1 MRISVLLAATRLCWP
16 AAAQTLPTAPSCDAQ
31 AMGGSRSLSDIAGQ
45 LDAKRKAGL
54 GKPAFFSAAESTAPR
69 QAGLSSAGLLAGSPD
84 YVLGDDGHITLG
96 PATPTY
102 APTYGMNSWQ
112 YGYGGGTRT
121 VIVHDPAHVHASASH
136 ATGHAAAREHY

>member
-1 MRISVLLAATRLCWP
+1 MIATLLLAQILSSAPAPLPAPTRRETQ
-16 AAAQTLPTAPSCDAQ
+16 AGGTQT
-31 AMGGSRSLSDIAGQ
+31 LSDIAGQ

-54 GKPAFFSAAESTAPR
+54 GKPAFFSATESTAPR
-69 QAGLSSAGLLAGSPD
+69 QPGLSSAGLLAGSLD

-121 VIVHDPAHVHASASH
+121 VIVHEPAHVHASASH